1 MKISISSKSRVDLI
15 DITQEIENAI
25 KIKDGIVIIYTPHT
39 TCGIFLNENE
49 SGLKKDILKLLEKL
63 VPQGAGTTRGLG
75 NRFSNTYDER
85 ERPTNPRVVWAHDP
99 EEGNADSHMRAILLG
114 HSAVVPVENGKL
126 QLGAWQSIFFAELF
140 GPRTR
145 EVIIKEIKG

>member
-15 DITQEIENAI
+15 DITQEVENAV
-25 KIKDGIVIIYTPHT
+25 KIKDGIVVIYTPHT
-39 TCGIFLNENE
+39 TCGIFLNEND

-63 VPQGAGTTRGLG
+63 VPEGAG
-75 NRFSNTYDER
+75 
-85 ERPTNPRVVWAHDP
+85 WAHDP

-126 QLGAWQSIFFAELF
+126 QLGTWQSIFFAELF